1 MSGFAKASGLIV
13 ALVYS
18 CLLHAIVALFPYIFS
33 TAHNDAH
40 TTWTRKDY
48 VVSLTATPTM
58 AKKAKRSI
66 AVLPAKTDRDTPGI
80 TKSTKVVDKESLSE
94 QTSDEKEERSSP
106 ADARYYN
113 SSELTLSPQPLS
125 EIELDASEPNDD
137 PGFGTLVMSLW
148 INELGEITRATLESE
163 GIPEAYAK
171 AVIVAFE
178 KTRFSPGEL
187 HGKKVA
193 SVIRIEVLP
202 SDSASPTTP

>member
-1 MSGFAKASGLIV
+1 MRRKRAPRQPTLA
-13 ALVYS
+13 
-18 CLLHAIVALFPYIFS
+18 
-33 TAHNDAH
+33 
-40 TTWTRKDY
+40 TTIQ
-48 VVSLTATPTM
+48 VS
-58 AKKAKRSI
+58 SH
-66 AVLPAKTDRDTPGI
+66 
-80 TKSTKVVDKESLSE
+80 
-94 QTSDEKEERSSP
+94 SP
-106 ADARYYN
+106 
-113 SSELTLSPQPLS
+113 PQPLS
-125 EIELDASEPNDD
+125 EIELDVSEPNDD